1 MAVTTVV
8 EGVYQIA
15 LGIVNAYLIDH
26 DGLTLVDTGTP
37 GSGPA
42 ILEAIAGLGRKPT
55 ELRHLLVT
63 HLHGDH
69 TGALAALK
77 AATGA
82 QVWMHAADAALV
94 REGVCAR
101 PMRPAPG
108 LVPWLMYT
116 FLMGA
121 ASPSIEPAE
130 TDHPLE
136 GAAEL
141 PVACGIRA
149 IPAPGHSLGQL
160 AFLWPRHG
168 GVLFAADAAATMGGR
183 LGPGVVYE
191 DLDEDGRTLLRL
203 AALDFE
209 VACFGHGK
217 PIVGDA
223 SGAFRRRWPGAERL
237 RAQRL

>member
-1 MAVTTVV
+1 MALVPVV

-26 DGLTLVDTGTP
+26 DGLTLIDTGTP
-37 GSGPA
+37 GSAPA
-42 ILEAIAGLGRKPT
+42 ILEAIAELGRKPT
-55 ELRHLLVT
+55 ELRHILVT

-69 TGALAALK
+69 TGGLAALK

-82 QVWMHAADAALV
+82 EVWMHAADAALV
-94 REGVCAR
+94 RQGVCAR

-116 FLMGA
+116 LLMRA
-121 ASPSIEPAE
+121 SSPSVEPAE
-130 TDHPLE
+130 TEHPLE

-141 PVACGIRA
+141 PVAGGIRA

-160 AFLWPRHG
+160 AFLWPQHG

-183 LGPGVVYE
+183 LGPGIVYE
-191 DLDEDGRTLLRL
+191 DLDEGGRTLLRL
-203 AALDFE
+203 AALDFA

-217 PIVGDA
+217 PIVGNA
-223 SGAFRRRWPGAERL
+223 AAEFRRRWPGAERL
-237 RAQRL
+237 RASHP